1 MEEQLE
7 DEDDEDTY
15 TLSKLGDLIH
25 ALFSTHKEAFL
36 PVFDQLLPLLSK
48 LLEPNHPWTDHQWG
62 LCVFDDLIEYGGPN
76 SLNYQQHFVNQ
87 VYTENRKNFHTMSAV
102 CLQKCFPFQ
111 MLHYISDPQPEV
123 RQAAAYGCGVM
134 GKNGGPG
141 YASICAQAIPK
152 LVAMIQ
158 APGSREPETINPT
171 ENAISAVTKILKWNS
186 GSINNDELIP
196 VW

>member
-87 VYTENRKNFHTMSAV
+87 VNT
-102 CLQKCFPFQ
+102 
-111 MLHYISDPQPEV
+111 
-123 RQAAAYGCGVM
+123 
-134 GKNGGPG
+134 
-141 YASICAQAIPK
+141 
-152 LVAMIQ
+152 
-158 APGSREPETINPT
+158 GSP
-171 ENAISAVTKILKWNS
+171 NS
-186 GSINNDELIP
+186 Q
-196 VW
+196 WFF